1 MPRNGTKGDK
11 TPLKCPSCD
20 IQLIE
25 LGSEIDVFRCPVES
39 ITWKL
44 SEQDDGQYLEKVY
57 ARPGYR
63 GPTTVK
69 IDKVLDK

>member
-1 MPRNGTKGDK
+1 MVGERM
-11 TPLKCPSCD
+11 PLKCPSCD

-25 LGSEIDVFRCPVES
+25 LGFEIDIFRCPVEN

-44 SEQDDGQYLEKVY
+44 SEREDGRYLKKVY
-57 ARPGYR
+57 AQPGYR

-69 IDKVLDK
+69 VD